1 MKIKKY
7 ILSLPTFLLIFSKVN
22 AQGLV
27 DNSVMNQY
35 ANEFG
40 SSAGYSSSSIG
51 SIVSTIISIVL
62 SLLGIIFLALVLF
75 SGFQWMTA
83 GGNESTI
90 DKAKKRLI
98 NSVIGLI
105 IVLAAYII
113 TYFIFNNLPFS
124 GGEIMPEAV

>member
-1 MKIKKY
+1 MKY
-7 ILSLPTFLLIFSKVN
+7 IKYFLSLPTFFLVFSKVN

-27 DNSVMNQY
+27 DKGLLSQY
-35 ANEFG
+35 SNEFG
-40 SSAGYSSSSIG
+40 ANAGYSSSSIG
-51 SIVSTIISIVL
+51 SIVATIISVVL
-62 SLLGIIFLALVLF
+62 SLLGIVFLVLVVF

-83 GGNESTI
+83 GGNEATI
-90 DKAKKRLI
+90 EKAKKRLI

-105 IVLAAYII
+105 IVLAAYVI